1 MKKNVLL
8 QLFCLSFVLFSC
20 SSDDDNGEG
29 IIEIPAVESAVL
41 DIESGGSNEPN
52 QVYID
57 LSTEETTVV
66 RRDSWELGFVSSE
79 NRVVLNSSIL
89 VSAVKL
95 EGIYDISA
103 VGLDTALETTMNL
116 KSLNLSTFQPEE
128 VVIIRV
134 RELLDGLPVGYSMYG
149 DPENNISFTDDS
161 AGDLDKTA
169 IGDIATAENEAEVFL
184 VSLGAA
190 IPEEPAELRSVNH
203 TGEHRGFYKIK
214 VFMENDDYV
223 LQYAPLGENLPKE
236 VVIDKNESYNLT
248 AFSLENGTEVDVEP
262 TKENW
267 DLNYTSVYSYYGSMG
282 GLTAGLTYSDYV
294 LHNTLNGVGVY
305 MVLTEEPAEE
315 EGAAPVPTD
324 EPSYDEFTL
333 DDVQENE
340 FVFDDRALIASEWRN
355 SSPASLKSDRYYI
368 IKDVDGNIYKLQFTA
383 LLNTDG
389 ERGYPQ
395 IRYDLL

>member
-8 QLFCLSFVLFSC
+8 QLFCLSFIVFSC
-20 SSDDDNGEG
+20 SSDDDNGGG

-41 DIESGGSNEPN
+41 DIESGGSTEPN

-89 VSAVKL
+89 ASAVKL

-116 KSLNLSTFQPEE
+116 KSLNLSTFQAED
-128 VVIIRV
+128 VTIIRV
-134 RELLDGLPVGYSMYG
+134 RELLDGLPLGYTMYG
-149 DPENNISFTDDS
+149 DAENNISFTDDS
-161 AGDLDKTA
+161 TGDLDKTA
-169 IGDIATAENEAEVFL
+169 IGDIATSENEAEVIII
-184 VSLGAA
+184 SLGSE
-190 IPEEPAELRSVNH
+190 IPEDAAEAGSINT
-203 TGEHRGFYKIK
+203 TGDHRGFYKIK
-214 VFMENDDYV
+214 VFMDNDDYV
-223 LQYAPLGENLPKE
+223 LQYAQLSGNLPEE
-236 VVIDKNESYNLT
+236 VVINKDESYNLT

-262 TKENW
+262 VKENW

-282 GLTAGLTYSDYV
+282 GINAGLTYSDYV

-305 MVLTEEPAEE
+305 MVLTEEPG
-315 EGAAPVPTD
+315 EGEDAAPVATGA
-324 EPSYDEFTL
+324 PSYDEFTL
-333 DDVQENE
+333 EDVNENE
-340 FVFDDRALIASEWRN
+340 FEYNDRALIASGWR
-355 SSPASLKSDRYYI
+355 SSSEGALSDRYYI
-368 IKDVDGNIYKLQFTA
+368 VRDTDGNFYKLQFTA
-383 LLNTDG
+383 LLNEQG

-395 IRYDLL
+395 IVYDLL

>member
-1 MKKNVLL
+1 MKRNILL
-8 QLFCLSFVLFSC
+8 PLFCLSFVLFSC
-20 SSDDDNGEG
+20 SSDDDNGGG

-89 VSAVKL
+89 VSAAKL
-95 EGIYDISA
+95 EGIYDIDAVNDDTELSA
-103 VGLDTALETTMNL
+103 PMTL
-116 KSLNLSTFQPEE
+116 KFLNQGFQPTE
-128 VVIIRV
+128 VTVSTLS
-134 RELLDGLPVGYSMYG
+134 ELKEGIPVGYHMYG
-149 DPENNISFTDDS
+149 NLENNITFTDDS
-161 AGDLDKTA
+161 TGDLDKTA
-169 IGDIATAENEAEVFL
+169 IGDIATTEAEAEVFV
-184 VSLGAA
+184 VSLGAE
-190 IPEEPAELRSVNH
+190 IPPASEDGSLNH
-203 TGEHRGFYKIK
+203 TGEDRGFYKIK
-214 VFMENDDYV
+214 VFMNNNDYV
-223 LQYAPLGENLPKE
+223 LQYAPLSSDTHKE
-236 VVIDKNESYNLT
+236 VVITKDEAYNFN
-248 AFSLENGTEVDVEP
+248 AFSLENDTEVEVEP
-262 TKENW
+262 GVGNW
-267 DLNYTSVYSYYGSMG
+267 DLNYTSVYSYYGDYKGMI
-282 GLTAGLTYSDYV
+282 AGITYSDYV

-315 EGAAPVPTD
+315 EGGAPVPTD

-340 FVFDDRALIASEWRN
+340 FVYDDRALIASEWRSN
-355 SSPASLKSDRYYI
+355 SEGALSDRYYI
-368 IKDVDGNIYKLQFTA
+368 VKDADGNFYKLQFTA
-383 LLNTDG
+383 LFNTDG